1 MSKNYDRSAEDMGN
15 IVGLEHVNVQVG
27 DQYLATLFYVSGLG
41 LTRDPYLQTGVTNMW
56 INAGRSQF
64 HLPTREPPQ
73 VLRGRIGLVMPN
85 LDALVDRLES
95 VREPLEETKFDYV
108 APNGNDVV
116 DVTCP
121 WGNQFR
127 CHAAGGRF
135 DPMGLGMPYVQ
146 FDVPTGTADGIARFY
161 DQIFAA
167 PSTVGEWDAAPAAL
181 IQAGLHQ
188 ELVFRETAAPLAA
201 FDNHHIQ
208 IYVTDFSGPYNRLKE
223 RDLISEESNQH
234 QYRFVTIADPDG
246 GKELFEID
254 HEVRSITHPLWG
266 RPFVNRNPESTN
278 RTFAAGHEHRSW
290 SVPWTA

>member
-1 MSKNYDRSAEDMGN
+1 MGKKFDRSAEDMGN
-15 IVGLEHVNVQVG
+15 IVGLEHVNVQIG
-27 DQYLATLFYVSGLG
+27 DQHLATLFYVSGLG
-41 LTRDPYLQTGVTNMW
+41 LTRDPYLQIGVTNMW
-56 INAGRSQF
+56 INVGRSQF
-64 HLPTREPPQ
+64 HLPTREPQ

-95 VREPLEETKFDYV
+95 VREPLQETQFDYAV
-108 APNGNDVV
+108 PNGNDMV

-121 WGNQFR
+121 WGNRFR

-135 DPMGLGMPYVQ
+135 DPVGLGMPYVQ
-146 FDVPTGTADGIARFY
+146 FDVPTGTTDGIARFY
-161 DQIFAA
+161 KEIFAA
-167 PSTVGEWDAAPAAL
+167 PSRAADWDDAPAAI

-188 ELVFRETAAPLAA
+188 ELVFRETDAALAA

-208 IYVTDFSGPYNRLKE
+208 VYVTDFSSPYDRLKE

-234 QYRFVTIADPDG
+234 QYRFVMIVDPASG
-246 GKELFEID
+246 AELFEID

-266 RPFVNRNPESTN
+266 RPFVNRNPDSTN